1 MFSPI
6 FFKKIN
12 YSNRDFEEKIS
23 TRSYILFSV
32 TVIDVMF
39 IPPQQFFS
47 IAGIFRGKKG
57 GSVSQSQ
64 PRNSL
69 KQVKM

>member
-1 MFSPI
+1 M
-6 FFKKIN
+6 N
-12 YSNRDFEEKIS
+12 

-32 TVIDVMF
+32 TVSDVMF

-57 GSVSQSQ
+57 DLS
-64 PRNSL
+64 PSL
-69 KQVKM
+69 IPEILSNK